1 MKSFIKKLD
10 EVGIKDIPEV
20 GGKNAS
26 LGEMIQNLAPKGVN
40 IPGGFVVTAT
50 AYRYFLKQAGL
61 AQFIKKTIKGL
72 NTKNLKDLAR
82 RGKTIRETIKNSKF
96 PKDLEKEISKAYKEL
111 EKKYGK
117 NTDVAVRSS
126 ATAEDLPGASFAGEH
141 ETYLNIRGKDEV
153 LRAVKSAMASL
164 FTNRAISYRV
174 DKNFD
179 HFKIALSV
187 GVEKMVRSDLAC
199 SGVIFTLDTESG
211 FRGII
216 LINGSWGLGEL
227 IVQGGVTPDE
237 FLVFKKTRQLIDKK
251 LGVKNRK
258 MIYSVGSS
266 INLSIR
272 LGVDGERRRTIKKT
286 KIIPTSQ
293 KEKSSFILSEKEV
306 LQLANWALL
315 VEDHYSK
322 KNKKWTP
329 MDLEW
334 AKNGKTKELYIVQA
348 RPETVHAGRD
358 FSKIKEY
365 IDYIYLYYFDDYCG
379 CYIY

>member
-153 LRAVKSAMASL
+153 LRAVKSA
-164 FTNRAISYRV
+164 
-174 DKNFD
+174 
-179 HFKIALSV
+179 
-187 GVEKMVRSDLAC
+187 
-199 SGVIFTLDTESG
+199 
-211 FRGII
+211 
-216 LINGSWGLGEL
+216 
-227 IVQGGVTPDE
+227 
-237 FLVFKKTRQLIDKK
+237 
-251 LGVKNRK
+251 
-258 MIYSVGSS
+258 
-266 INLSIR
+266 
-272 LGVDGERRRTIKKT
+272 
-286 KIIPTSQ
+286 
-293 KEKSSFILSEKEV
+293 
-306 LQLANWALL
+306 
-315 VEDHYSK
+315 
-322 KNKKWTP
+322 
-329 MDLEW
+329 
-334 AKNGKTKELYIVQA
+334 
-348 RPETVHAGRD
+348 
-358 FSKIKEY
+358 
-365 IDYIYLYYFDDYCG
+365 
-379 CYIY
+379 